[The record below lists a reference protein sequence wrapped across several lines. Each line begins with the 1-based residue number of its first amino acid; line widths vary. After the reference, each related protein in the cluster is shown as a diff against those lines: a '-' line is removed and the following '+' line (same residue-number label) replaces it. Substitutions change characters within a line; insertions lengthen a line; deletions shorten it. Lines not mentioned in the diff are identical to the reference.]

1 MGISKQSIE
10 DLKNKSKI
18 SDFILS
24 STTGKLRGN
33 KGMALCPFHGEKT
46 ASMSFTDEENLF
58 HCFGCKEG
66 GDIFKY
72 IQMINNVEFQES
84 VEIAADK
91 YSFNLTYTDSK
102 FETNQKNLIDQI
114 KKISDFFIRNMN
126 EVKSTEALDYLK
138 NRKLDG
144 EDIKNYKLGFAEK
157 DEKKII
163 QYCKTNNIS
172 DADFKKLGLLS
183 EKGNFLFKNR
193 IIFPITNFRSEVVGF
208 GGRALEDFGPK
219 YLNSSE
225 SSIYKKNRTL
235 YFLPNFL
242 KDVKKHKFVII
253 VEGYFDVIAFN
264 KLGFSNVASP
274 SGTALTIQQLNQV
287 SKYTDEI
294 YLCFD
299 NDQAGIE
306 ATKRIVEIK
315 NNISKDLNIYSISL
329 PSKYK
334 DISEFYESGE
344 KNIENL
350 ISDKKDLVEFCIDD
364 LIEKEGESNKKKI
377 FSAYKKFSNYLSPL
391 EKDLSIEYLGKKLGI
406 NKETLVNELSFKEDL
421 ITTTINQSENVEE
434 NKHIETFKDIFIS
447 NLIKNNFDLKDNE
460 KELLELNTELNEQI
474 KAIKSNLDTTEN
486 DKYNNI
492 SFSEEQLEEAIV
504 RLILFYSELK
514 IQDLI
519 NQIDLSKDTSLF
531 PEVEELKKNMEYYQ
545 NTL

>member
-10 DLKNKSKI
+10 DLKTKSKI

-24 STTGKLRGN
+24 STTGKIRGN

-72 IQMINNVEFQES
+72 IQLINSVEFQES
-84 VEIAADK
+84 VEIVADK

-102 FETNQKNLIDQI
+102 YETNQKNLIEQI
-114 KKISDFFIRNMN
+114 KKISDYFIKNMN
-126 EVKSTEALDYLK
+126 EMKSEEAVAYLID
-138 NRKLDG
+138 RKLEG
-144 EDIKNYKLGFAEK
+144 KDIKNYKIGFAEK

-163 QYCKTNNIS
+163 EFCKSSDIS
-172 DADFKKLGLLS
+172 DSDFKKLGLFS
-183 EKGNFLFKNR
+183 DKGNFLFKNR
-193 IIFPITNFRSEVVGF
+193 IMFPITNFRSEVVGF
-208 GGRALEDFGPK
+208 GGRALEDYGPK

-242 KDVKKHKFVII
+242 KDIKKNKFVII

-264 KLGFSNVASP
+264 KLGYSNVASP
-274 SGTALTIQQLNQV
+274 SGTALTIQQLSQI

-299 NDQAGIE
+299 NDDAGIE

-315 NNISKDLNIYSISL
+315 NNISKDINLYTILL
-329 PSKYK
+329 PEEYK
-334 DISEFYESGE
+334 DISEFYESGNQ
-344 KNIENL
+344 NIKEI
-350 ISDKKDLVEFCIDD
+350 ISDKKDLIEFCIDY
-364 LIEKEGESNKKKI
+364 LINKEGEANKKKI
-377 FSAYKKFSNYLSPL
+377 FSAYKKFSVYLSPL
-391 EKDLSIEYLGKKLGI
+391 EKDLSTEYLGKKLGI
-406 NKETLVNELSFKEDL
+406 NKETLINELSFKEDL
-421 ITTTINQSENVEE
+421 ITTTISKSEEVET
-434 NKHIETFKDIFIS
+434 NKHIETFKDIFIAS
-447 NLIKNNFDLKDNE
+447 LIKNNFDIDDKA
-460 KELLELNTELNEQI
+460 KEVLELSPDLDQQVSEI
-474 KAIKSNLDTTEN
+474 KNNIASTKNN
-486 DKYNNI
+486 KYQNI
-492 SFSEEQLEEAIV
+492 SFSKDQLQESIV
-504 RLILFYSELK
+504 RLLLFYSELK

-519 NQIDLSKDTSLF
+519 NQIDLSNDTSLF
-531 PEVEELKKNMEYYQ
+531 QEVEELKKNIEYYQ

>member
-72 IQMINNVEFQES
+72 IQLINNVEFQES

-114 KKISDFFIRNMN
+114 KKISDFFVKNMN

-144 EDIKNYKLGFAEK
+144 EDIKNYKLGYAEK

-163 QYCKTNNIS
+163 QYCRANNIS

-208 GGRALEDFGPK
+208 GGRALDDFGPK

-225 SSIYKKNRTL
+225 STIYKKNRIL

-294 YLCFD
+294 CICFD
-299 NDQAGIE
+299 NDKAGIE

-315 NNISKDLNIYSISL
+315 NNISKDLNLYSILL

-350 ISDKKDLVEFCIDD
+350 IADKKDLIEFCIDN
-364 LIEKEGESNKKKI
+364 LIENEGESDKKKI
-377 FSAYKKFSNYLSPL
+377 FSAYKKLSNYLSPL
-391 EKDLSIEYLGKKLGI
+391 EKDLSLEYLGKKVGI
-406 NKETLVNELSFKEDL
+406 NKETLINELSFKEDL
-421 ITTTINQSENVEE
+421 ITTTINQTENFDTNE
-434 NKHIETFKDIFIS
+434 HIETFKDIFIS
-447 NLIKNNFDLKDNE
+447 NLIKNNFHLEDNE
-460 KELLELNTELNEQI
+460 KELIKLSTELNEQI
-474 KAIKSNLDTTEN
+474 NSLKTNLDSNEN
-486 DKYNNI
+486 DKYKNI
-492 SFSEEQLEEAIV
+492 SFSEDQLEEAII

>member
-10 DLKNKSKI
+10 DLKTKSKI

-24 STTGKLRGN
+24 STTGKIRGN

-72 IQMINNVEFQES
+72 IQLINNVEFQES

-91 YSFNLTYTDSK
+91 YSFSLTYTDSK
-102 FETNQKNLIDQI
+102 FETNQKNLIEQI
-114 KKISDFFIRNMN
+114 KKISDYFIKNMN
-126 EVKSTEALDYLK
+126 EMKSEDAVAYLK
-138 NRKLDG
+138 DRELEG
-144 EDIKNYKLGFAEK
+144 EDIKNYKIGFAEK

-163 QYCKTNNIS
+163 EFCKSNDIS
-172 DADFKKLGLLS
+172 DSDFKKLGLFS
-183 EKGNFLFKNR
+183 DKGNFLFKNR
-193 IIFPITNFRSEVVGF
+193 IIFPITNFRSEVVAF

-242 KDVKKHKFVII
+242 KDIKKHKFAII

-264 KLGFSNVASP
+264 KLGYSNVASP
-274 SGTALTIQQLNQV
+274 SGTALTIQQLNQI

-299 NDQAGIE
+299 NDDAGIE

-315 NNISKDLNIYSISL
+315 NNISKDLNLYTILL

-334 DISEFYESGE
+334 DISEFYESGD
-344 KNIENL
+344 KNIKE
-350 ISDKKDLVEFCIDD
+350 IVSDKKDLIEFCIDQ
-364 LIEKEGESNKKKI
+364 LINKEGEANKKKI
-377 FSAYKKFSNYLSPL
+377 FSAYKKFSVYLSPL
-391 EKDLSIEYLGKKLGI
+391 EKDLSTEYLGKILGI
-406 NKETLVNELSFKEDL
+406 NKETLISELSFKEDL
-421 ITTTINQSENVEE
+421 VTTTISHGEEVET
-434 NKHIETFKDIFIS
+434 NKHIETFKDIFIAS
-447 NLIKNNFDLKDNE
+447 LIKNSFDLDDKAKEVLDLSAGLDEQVNQLKTKKDS
-460 KELLELNTELNEQI
+460 I
-474 KAIKSNLDTTEN
+474 EN
-486 DKYNNI
+486 DKYQNI
-492 SFSEEQLEEAIV
+492 SFSKEQLDESIV
-504 RLILFYSELK
+504 RLILFYSEIK

-531 PEVEELKKNMEYYQ
+531 PEVEELKKKIEFYQ

>member
-114 KKISDFFIRNMN
+114 KKITDFFIRNMN

-163 QYCKTNNIS
+163 QYCKNNNIS
-172 DADFKKLGLLS
+172 VADFKKLGLLS

-242 KDVKKHKFVII
+242 KDVKKHKFVVI

-264 KLGFSNVASP
+264 KLGYSNVASP
-274 SGTALTIQQLNQV
+274 SGTALTIQQLSQV

-334 DISEFYESGE
+334 DISEFYESAE
-344 KNIENL
+344 KNIDNL

-364 LIEKEGESNKKKI
+364 LIDKEGEANKKKI

-447 NLIKNNFDLKDNE
+447 NLIKNKFDLKDNE
-460 KELLELNTELNEQI
+460 KELLELNIELNEQI
-474 KAIKSNLDTTEN
+474 KAIKSNLDSTEN

>member
-72 IQMINNVEFQES
+72 IQLINNVEFQES

-157 DEKKII
+157 DDKKII

-172 DADFKKLGLLS
+172 DADFKKLGLFS

-274 SGTALTIQQLNQV
+274 SGTALTIQQLNQI

-299 NDQAGIE
+299 NDQAGVE

-315 NNISKDLNIYSISL
+315 NNIGKDLNIYSILL

-447 NLIKNNFDLKDNE
+447 NLIKNKFELKDNE
-460 KELLELNTELNEQI
+460 KELLELNIELNEQI
-474 KAIKSNLDTTEN
+474 KAIKSNLDSTEN

>member
-72 IQMINNVEFQES
+72 IQLINNVEFQES

-91 YSFNLTYTDSK
+91 YSFNLTYTDST

-114 KKISDFFIRNMN
+114 KKISDFFVRNMN

-138 NRKLDG
+138 NRKLNG

-157 DEKKII
+157 DEKKIT

-299 NDQAGIE
+299 NDEAGIE

-315 NNISKDLNIYSISL
+315 NNISKDLNLYSILL
-329 PSKYK
+329 PPKYK

-344 KNIENL
+344 NNIDNL

-364 LIEKEGESNKKKI
+364 LIDKEGESDKKKI

-421 ITTTINQSENVEE
+421 ITTTINQSENIEE

-447 NLIKNNFDLKDNE
+447 SLIRNNFDLKDNE

-474 KAIKSNLDTTEN
+474 KAIKSNLDSTEN

>member
-72 IQMINNVEFQES
+72 IQLMNNVEFQES

-114 KKISDFFIRNMN
+114 KKISDFFVRNMN

-163 QYCKTNNIS
+163 QYCKNNNIS

-242 KDVKKHKFVII
+242 KDVKKHKFVVI

-264 KLGFSNVASP
+264 KLGYSNVASP

-334 DISEFYESGE
+334 DISEFYESAE
-344 KNIENL
+344 KNIDNL

-364 LIEKEGESNKKKI
+364 LIDKEGEANKKKI

-447 NLIKNNFDLKDNE
+447 NLIKNKFELKDNE
-460 KELLELNTELNEQI
+460 KELLELNIELNEQI
-474 KAIKSNLDTTEN
+474 KAIKSNLDSTEN

>member
-1 MGISKQSIE
+1 MGIAKQSIE
-10 DLKNKSKI
+10 DLKSKSKI

-72 IQMINNVEFQES
+72 IQLINGVEFQES
-84 VEIAADK
+84 VEIVADK

-102 FETNQKNLIDQI
+102 FETNQKNLID
-114 KKISDFFIRNMN
+114 KLNKITDYFIRNMN
-126 EVKSTEALDYLK
+126 ELKSDQAVAYLK
-138 NRKLDG
+138 SRKLEG

-163 QYCKTNNIS
+163 EYCKNNNIS
-172 DADFKKLGLLS
+172 DSDFKKLGLFS

-193 IIFPITNFRSEVVGF
+193 IIFPITNFRSEVVAF
-208 GGRALEDFGPK
+208 GGRALEDYGPK

-242 KDVKKHKFVII
+242 KDIKKNKFAII

-264 KLGFSNVASP
+264 KLGYSNVASP
-274 SGTALTIQQLNQV
+274 SGTALTIQQLSQI

-299 NDQAGIE
+299 NDDAGIE

-315 NNISKDLNIYSISL
+315 NNISKDINLYTILL
-329 PSKYK
+329 PTKYK
-334 DISEFYESGE
+334 DISDFYESGD
-344 KNIENL
+344 KNIDEILSNKQDL
-350 ISDKKDLVEFCIDD
+350 IEFCIDH
-364 LIEKEGESNKKKI
+364 LIKKEGEADKKKI
-377 FSAYKKFSNYLSPL
+377 FTAYKKFSIYLSPL
-391 EKDLSIEYLGKKLGI
+391 EKDLSTEYLGKKLSI
-406 NKETLVNELSFKEDL
+406 NKETLINELSYKDEL
-421 ITTTINQSENVEE
+421 ITTTFSENEE
-434 NKHIETFKDIFIS
+434 VDTNKHIETFKDIFIS
-447 NLIKNNFDLKDNE
+447 SLIKNNYALDDKG
-460 KELLELNTELNEQI
+460 KEILEVSTELNEHVNKI
-474 KAIKSNLDTTEN
+474 KKDLNSVES
-486 DKYNNI
+486 DKYQNI
-492 SFSEEQLEEAIV
+492 SFSEEQLVEAKV

-514 IQDLI
+514 IHDLI
-519 NQIDLSKDTSLF
+519 NEIDLSKDTSLF
-531 PEVEELKKNMEYYQ
+531 PKVEELKKKIEFYQ

>member
-10 DLKNKSKI
+10 DLKTKSKI

-72 IQMINNVEFQES
+72 IQLINNVEFQES

-102 FETNQKNLIDQI
+102 FETNQKNLIEQI
-114 KKISDFFIRNMN
+114 KKISDLFITNLIEM
-126 EVKSTEALDYLK
+126 KSEQAITYLK
-138 NRKLDG
+138 NRKLEDA
-144 EDIKNYKLGFAEK
+144 DIKNYKIGYAEK

-163 QYCKTNNIS
+163 EYCKSNNIS
-172 DADFKKLGLLS
+172 DSDFKKLGLFS

-208 GGRALEDFGPK
+208 GGRALEDYGPK

-235 YFLPNFL
+235 YFLQNFL
-242 KDVKKHKFVII
+242 KDIKKNKFVII

-264 KLGFSNVASP
+264 KLGYSNVASP
-274 SGTALTIQQLNQV
+274 SGTALTIQQLNQI

-299 NDQAGIE
+299 NDDAGIE

-315 NNISKDLNIYSISL
+315 NNISKDLNLYTILL

-334 DISEFYESGE
+334 DISEFYESGD
-344 KNIENL
+344 KNIKE
-350 ISDKKDLVEFCIDD
+350 IVSDKKDLIEFCIDQ
-364 LIEKEGESNKKKI
+364 LINKEGEANKKKI
-377 FSAYKKFSNYLSPL
+377 FSAYKKFSIYLSPL
-391 EKDLSIEYLGKKLGI
+391 EKDLSTEYLGKILGI
-406 NKETLVNELSFKEDL
+406 NKETLISELSFKEDL
-421 ITTTINQSENVEE
+421 VTTTISHGEEVET
-434 NKHIETFKDIFIS
+434 NKHIETFKDIFIAS
-447 NLIKNNFDLKDNE
+447 LIKNNFDLDDKAKEVLDLSAGLDEQVNQLKTKKDS
-460 KELLELNTELNEQI
+460 I
-474 KAIKSNLDTTEN
+474 EN
-486 DKYNNI
+486 DKYHNI
-492 SFSEEQLEEAIV
+492 SFSKEQLDESIV
-504 RLILFYSELK
+504 RLILFYSEIK

-531 PEVEELKKNMEYYQ
+531 PEVEELKKKIEFYQ

>member
-10 DLKNKSKI
+10 DLKTKSKI

-66 GDIFKY
+66 GDVFKY
-72 IQMINNVEFQES
+72 IQLINNVEFQES
-84 VEIAADK
+84 VEIAAEK
-91 YSFNLTYTDSK
+91 YSFNLSYTDSK
-102 FETNQKNLIDQI
+102 FETNQKNLIEQI
-114 KKISDFFIRNMN
+114 KKISNLFITNLN
-126 EVKSTEALDYLK
+126 EMKSDEAITYLK
-138 NRKLDG
+138 NRKLDD
-144 EDIKNYKLGFAEK
+144 EDIKNYKIGFAEK
-157 DEKKII
+157 DDKNII
-163 QYCKTNNIS
+163 EYCKSNNIS
-172 DADFKKLGLLS
+172 DSDFKKLGLFS

-193 IIFPITNFRSEVVGF
+193 IIFPITNFRSEVVAF

-242 KDVKKHKFVII
+242 KDIKKHKFAII

-264 KLGFSNVASP
+264 KLGYSNVASP
-274 SGTALTIQQLNQV
+274 SGTALTIQQLNQI

-299 NDQAGIE
+299 NDEAGID

-315 NNISKDLNIYSISL
+315 NNISKDLNLYTILL

-334 DISEFYESGE
+334 DISEFYESGD
-344 KNIENL
+344 KNIKE
-350 ISDKKDLVEFCIDD
+350 IVADKKDLIEFCIDQ
-364 LIEKEGESNKKKI
+364 LINKEGEANKKKI
-377 FSAYKKFSNYLSPL
+377 FSAYKKFAVYLSPL
-391 EKDLSIEYLGKKLGI
+391 EKDLSTEYLGKILGI
-406 NKETLVNELSFKEDL
+406 NKETLISELSFKEDL
-421 ITTTINQSENVEE
+421 VTTTISHGEEVET
-434 NKHIETFKDIFIS
+434 NKHIETFKDIFIAS
-447 NLIKNNFDLKDNE
+447 LIKNNFDIDDKAKEVLDLSTGLDEHINQLKTKKDS
-460 KELLELNTELNEQI
+460 I
-474 KAIKSNLDTTEN
+474 EN
-486 DKYNNI
+486 DKYHNI
-492 SFSEEQLEEAIV
+492 SFSKEQLDESIV
-504 RLILFYSELK
+504 RLILFYSEIK

-531 PEVEELKKNMEYYQ
+531 PEVEELKKKIEFYQ

>member
-72 IQMINNVEFQES
+72 IQLINNVEFQES

-157 DEKKII
+157 DEKKIT

-242 KDVKKHKFVII
+242 KDVKKHKFVVI

-264 KLGFSNVASP
+264 KLGYSNVASP
-274 SGTALTIQQLNQV
+274 SGTALTIQQLNQI

-299 NDQAGIE
+299 NDQAGVE

-334 DISEFYESGE
+334 DISEFYESAE
-344 KNIENL
+344 KNIDNL

-364 LIEKEGESNKKKI
+364 LIDKEGEANKKKI

-447 NLIKNNFDLKDNE
+447 NLIKNKFELKDNE
-460 KELLELNTELNEQI
+460 KELLELNIELNEQI
-474 KAIKSNLDTTEN
+474 KAIKSNLDSTEN

-492 SFSEEQLEEAIV
+492 SFSEEQLEEAVV

>member
-72 IQMINNVEFQES
+72 IQLMNNVEFQES

-157 DEKKII
+157 DEKKIM

-274 SGTALTIQQLNQV
+274 SGTALTIQQLNQI

-299 NDQAGIE
+299 NDQAGVE

-315 NNISKDLNIYSISL
+315 NNIGKDLNIYSILL

-364 LIEKEGESNKKKI
+364 LIEKEGESDKKKI

-447 NLIKNNFDLKDNE
+447 NLIKNKFELKDNE
-460 KELLELNTELNEQI
+460 KELLELNIELNEQI
-474 KAIKSNLDTTEN
+474 KAIKSNLDSTEN

>member
-163 QYCKTNNIS
+163 QYCKNNNIS

-242 KDVKKHKFVII
+242 KDVKKHKFVVI

-264 KLGFSNVASP
+264 KLGYSNVASP

-334 DISEFYESGE
+334 DISEFYESAE
-344 KNIENL
+344 KNIDNL

-364 LIEKEGESNKKKI
+364 LIDKEGEANKKKI

-474 KAIKSNLDTTEN
+474 KTIKSNLDTTEN

>member
-10 DLKNKSKI
+10 DLKTKSKI

-24 STTGKLRGN
+24 STTGKIRGN

-72 IQMINNVEFQES
+72 IQLINSVEFQES
-84 VEIAADK
+84 VEIVADK

-102 FETNQKNLIDQI
+102 FETNQKNLIEQI
-114 KKISDFFIRNMN
+114 KKISDYFIKNMN
-126 EVKSTEALDYLK
+126 EMKSEDAVAYLID
-138 NRKLDG
+138 RKLEG
-144 EDIKNYKLGFAEK
+144 EDIKNYKIGFAEK

-163 QYCKTNNIS
+163 EFCKSSDIS
-172 DADFKKLGLLS
+172 DSDFKKLGLFS
-183 EKGNFLFKNR
+183 DKGNFLFKNR
-193 IIFPITNFRSEVVGF
+193 IMFPITNFRSEVVGF
-208 GGRALEDFGPK
+208 GGRALEDYGPK

-242 KDVKKHKFVII
+242 KDIKKNKFVII

-264 KLGFSNVASP
+264 KLGYSNVASP
-274 SGTALTIQQLNQV
+274 SGTALTIQQLSQI

-299 NDQAGIE
+299 NDDAGIE

-315 NNISKDLNIYSISL
+315 NNISKDINLYTILL
-329 PSKYK
+329 PKEYK
-334 DISEFYESGE
+334 DISEFYESGNQ
-344 KNIENL
+344 NIKEI
-350 ISDKKDLVEFCIDD
+350 ISDKKDLIEFCIDY
-364 LIEKEGESNKKKI
+364 LINKEGEANKKKI
-377 FSAYKKFSNYLSPL
+377 FSAYKKFSVYLSPL
-391 EKDLSIEYLGKKLGI
+391 EKDLSTEYLGKKLGV
-406 NKETLVNELSFKEDL
+406 NKETLINELSFKEDL
-421 ITTTINQSENVEE
+421 ITTTISKSEEVKTNI
-434 NKHIETFKDIFIS
+434 HIETFKDIFIAS
-447 NLIKNNFDLKDNE
+447 LIKNNFDIDDKA
-460 KELLELNTELNEQI
+460 KEVLELSPDLDQQVSEI
-474 KAIKSNLDTTEN
+474 KNNIASTKNN
-486 DKYNNI
+486 KYQNI
-492 SFSEEQLEEAIV
+492 SFSKDQLQESIV
-504 RLILFYSELK
+504 RLLLFYSELK

-519 NQIDLSKDTSLF
+519 NQIDLSNDTSLF
-531 PEVEELKKNMEYYQ
+531 QEVEELKKNIEYYQ

>member
-1 MGISKQSIE
+1 MGIAKQSIE
-10 DLKNKSKI
+10 DLKSKSKI

-72 IQMINNVEFQES
+72 IQLINGVEFQES
-84 VEIAADK
+84 VEIVADK

-102 FETNQKNLIDQI
+102 FETNQKNLIDQLN
-114 KKISDFFIRNMN
+114 KITDYFIRNMN
-126 EVKSTEALDYLK
+126 ELKSDQAVAYLK
-138 NRKLDG
+138 SRQLEG

-163 QYCKTNNIS
+163 EYCKNNNIS
-172 DADFKKLGLLS
+172 DSDFKKLGLFS

-208 GGRALEDFGPK
+208 GGRALEDYGPK

-242 KDVKKHKFVII
+242 KDIKKNKFAII

-264 KLGFSNVASP
+264 KLGYSNVASP
-274 SGTALTIQQLNQV
+274 SGTALTIQQLSQI

-299 NDQAGIE
+299 NDDAGIE

-315 NNISKDLNIYSISL
+315 NNISKDINLYTILL
-329 PSKYK
+329 PTKYK
-334 DISEFYESGE
+334 DISDFYESGD
-344 KNIENL
+344 KNIDEILSNKQDL
-350 ISDKKDLVEFCIDD
+350 IEFCIDH
-364 LIEKEGESNKKKI
+364 LIKKEGEADKKKI
-377 FSAYKKFSNYLSPL
+377 FTAYKKFSIYLSPL
-391 EKDLSIEYLGKKLGI
+391 EKDLSTEYLGKKLSI
-406 NKETLVNELSFKEDL
+406 NKETLINELSYKDEL
-421 ITTTINQSENVEE
+421 ITTTFSENEE
-434 NKHIETFKDIFIS
+434 VDTNKHIETFKDIFIS
-447 NLIKNNFDLKDNE
+447 SLIKNNYALDDKG
-460 KELLELNTELNEQI
+460 KEILEVSTELNEHVNNI
-474 KAIKSNLDTTEN
+474 KKDLNSVES
-486 DKYNNI
+486 DKYQNI
-492 SFSEEQLEEAIV
+492 SFSEEQLVEAKV

-514 IQDLI
+514 IHDLI
-519 NQIDLSKDTSLF
+519 NEIDLSKDTSLF
-531 PEVEELKKNMEYYQ
+531 PKVEELKKKIEFYQ

>member
-10 DLKNKSKI
+10 DLKTKSKI

-24 STTGKLRGN
+24 STTGKIRGN

-72 IQMINNVEFQES
+72 IQLINSVEFQES
-84 VEIAADK
+84 VEIVADK

-102 FETNQKNLIDQI
+102 FETNQKNLIEQL
-114 KKISDFFIRNMN
+114 KKISDYFIKNMN
-126 EVKSTEALDYLK
+126 EMKSEDAVAYLK
-138 NRKLDG
+138 DRKLEG
-144 EDIKNYKLGFAEK
+144 EDIKNYKIGFAEK

-163 QYCKTNNIS
+163 ELCKSNDIS
-172 DADFKKLGLLS
+172 DSDFKKLGLFS
-183 EKGNFLFKNR
+183 DKGNFLFKNR
-193 IIFPITNFRSEVVGF
+193 IMFPITNFRSEVVGF
-208 GGRALEDFGPK
+208 GGRALEDYGPK

-235 YFLPNFL
+235 YFLSNFL
-242 KDVKKHKFVII
+242 RDIKKNKFVII

-264 KLGFSNVASP
+264 KLGYSNVASP
-274 SGTALTIQQLNQV
+274 SGTALTIQQLSQI

-299 NDQAGIE
+299 NDDAGIE

-315 NNISKDLNIYSISL
+315 NNISKDINLYTILL
-329 PSKYK
+329 PKEYK
-334 DISEFYESGE
+334 DISEFYESGNQ
-344 KNIENL
+344 NIKKIL
-350 ISDKKDLVEFCIDD
+350 SDKKDLIEFCVDH
-364 LIEKEGESNKKKI
+364 LINKEGEANKKKI
-377 FSAYKKFSNYLSPL
+377 FSAYKKFSMYLSPL
-391 EKDLSIEYLGKKLGI
+391 EKDVSIEYLGKKLGV
-406 NKETLVNELSFKEDL
+406 NKETLINELSFKDDL
-421 ITTTINQSENVEE
+421 ITTTISKSEEVET
-434 NKHIETFKDIFIS
+434 NKHIETFKDIFIAS
-447 NLIKNNFDLKDNE
+447 LIKNNFDIDDKA
-460 KELLELNTELNEQI
+460 KEVLVLSTDLDQQVSEI
-474 KAIKSNLDTTEN
+474 KNNLDSAEN
-486 DKYNNI
+486 NKYQNI
-492 SFSEEQLEEAIV
+492 SFSKEQLEESIV

-519 NQIDLSKDTSLF
+519 NQIDLAKDTSLF
-531 PEVEELKKNMEYYQ
+531 SEVEELKKKIEFYQ

>member
-72 IQMINNVEFQES
+72 IQLMNNVEFQES

-114 KKISDFFIRNMN
+114 KKIADFFIRNMN

-157 DEKKII
+157 DDKKII

-172 DADFKKLGLLS
+172 DADFKKLGLFS

-274 SGTALTIQQLNQV
+274 SGTALTIQQLNQI

-299 NDQAGIE
+299 NDQAGVE

-315 NNISKDLNIYSISL
+315 NNIGKDLNIYSILL

-421 ITTTINQSENVEE
+421 ITTTFNQSENVEE

-447 NLIKNNFDLKDNE
+447 NLIKNKFELKDNE
-460 KELLELNTELNEQI
+460 KELLELNIELNEQI
-474 KAIKSNLDTTEN
+474 KAIKSNLDSTEN